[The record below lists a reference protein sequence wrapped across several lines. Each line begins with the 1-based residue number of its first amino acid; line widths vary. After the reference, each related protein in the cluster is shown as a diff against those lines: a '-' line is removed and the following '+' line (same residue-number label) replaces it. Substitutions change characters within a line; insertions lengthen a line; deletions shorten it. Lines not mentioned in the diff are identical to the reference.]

1 MNRLTHWLPHALL
14 VTTALLTAWLTP
26 LGSPAAPGVVLAAG
40 MTGRTLLPL
49 DEALT
54 LQVTGP
60 HTARAIEWRLD
71 GRWVGA
77 GPTLVLFPVAAG
89 DHELGLTYQDAAGQ
103 HYALATQVRVLSPE
117 RYAVEV
123 AALQMAI
130 HYPLFDEDDALFLPQ
145 LLR

>member
-60 HTARAIEWRLD
+60 PTTLGPRRICTAAHI
-71 GRWVGA
+71 
-77 GPTLVLFPVAAG
+77 
-89 DHELGLTYQDAAGQ
+89 
-103 HYALATQVRVLSPE
+103 
-117 RYAVEV
+117 
-123 AALQMAI
+123 
-130 HYPLFDEDDALFLPQ
+130 
-145 LLR
+145 LRSASSR